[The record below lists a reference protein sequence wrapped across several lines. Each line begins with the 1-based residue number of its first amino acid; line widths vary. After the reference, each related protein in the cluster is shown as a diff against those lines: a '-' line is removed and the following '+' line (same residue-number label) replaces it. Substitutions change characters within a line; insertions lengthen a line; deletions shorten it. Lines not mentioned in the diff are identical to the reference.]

1 VPNPKDI
8 IATAMTNLT
17 IISDMLADAAIEAAT
32 LLYVGLTSNVVAASE
47 LPVFMTEFAVKS
59 MEKIVKAA
67 DDIKD
72 AEKKAMILNF
82 IMAFLMIVP
91 AVGEAVSSLGFATIR
106 HIILLTGAAG
116 DTVFGVYGL
125 VDDPKSAIMALFA
138 ALVGFYGKMGFA
150 KAAEVRRG
158 ITSKEIA
165 ALGLSFKEKSD
176 LLHSIQKVCKA

>member
-1 VPNPKDI
+1 V

-17 IISDMLADAAIEAAT
+17 IISDMLVDAAMEAAT
-32 LLYVGLTSNVVAASE
+32 LLYVGSTSDVVAASE
-47 LPVFMTEFAVKS
+47 LPVFMTEFAVES

-67 DDIKD
+67 DDIED

-82 IMAFLMIVP
+82 VMAFLMIVP
-91 AVGEAVSSLGFATIR
+91 AVGEAVGSLGFATIGR
-106 HIILLTGAAG
+106 IILLTGAAG
-116 DTVFGVYGL
+116 DTAFGVYSL

-138 ALVGFYGKMGFA
+138 ALVGFRGEMGFA

-158 ITSKEIA
+158 MTSKEIA
-165 ALGLSFKEKSD
+165 ALGSSLKEKSD